1 MLRSN
6 VSILTAVHH
15 VFRLHRALVLSGEL
29 PQLIEFLLY
38 NPSAFYYNIITAICS
53 TTGQFAIFYTIKRF
67 GPDVFTVIMTTRQML
82 SIVVSNYLFDHTMS
96 VQSYVGAGIVFGVI
110 SYSIYRKIQDK
121 QAKDAAKAAGKGAVA
136 VSAAGDKD

>member
-1 MLRSN
+1 M
-6 VSILTAVHH
+6 
-15 VFRLHRALVLSGEL
+15 LSGEL

-96 VQSYVGAGIVFGVI
+96 LQSYIGATIVFGVI

-121 QAKDAAKAAGKGAVA
+121 QAKDAAKAAGKGT
-136 VSAAGDKD
+136 AALPASGEKE